1 MAGRLGT
8 VLAVVI
14 ASSMLAGQA
23 RAASPS
29 VERADAVASPG
40 ASADA
45 DADADA
51 QAWRRYERRRRGLIA
66 GVAVSGT
73 VTASALG
80 LVFGGIGINARQTA
94 PYANYGAISMI
105 YGGSAIFVAGGIALV
120 VTGVVLDRH
129 LRSGPSGIALG
140 KARLRPQAGGFA
152 LRF

>member
-1 MAGRLGT
+1 MVAGRIGT
-8 VLAVVI
+8 VLAVVV
-14 ASSMLAGQA
+14 ASPMLAGQA

-29 VERADAVASPG
+29 VEQSDAVASPG
-40 ASADA
+40 ASA

-73 VTASALG
+73 ATAAALG